1 MSKTRQHTK
10 ATANGTKGSLE
21 SAGRL
26 PRYARKVTI
35 VAFAFSGMAALM
47 YEVLWTRELSLVF
60 GSTVYAVSMMLA
72 AFMSGLSLG
81 AFLGGRWA
89 DRSPNLYILFARLE
103 FGIGVLGLITL
114 VLVQALPG
122 IYFMVFDA
130 ARPSFGVFFL
140 LQMLLS
146 FLVMLAP
153 TTLMGATFPV
163 VTKIATQALD
173 ELGTEVGNVYSIN
186 TLGSIAGSLGTGFLL
201 IPLIG
206 VKSTTVAA
214 ACVNIAVASVV
225 WFVAGRR
232 LTGKALAVLGIL
244 MAGAFAAAFGT
255 SQAAFA
261 HNFYRIGD
269 FATSQEYEQ
278 YRDSLTTR
286 FFADDVHGRVVVLE
300 EPGGDLLMQNSGKV
314 EGSTGPLD
322 RQTTALLANLPMA
335 SAVSTESVLVVGLGT
350 GFTARAAL
358 AGGADSVSTV
368 EINQA
373 VVEASRLFVG
383 DELDDDPRHEVHVT
397 DARNYLAATEDRYDV
412 VTSEPSYPLSTHVS
426 HLFTLEFYRLVES
439 RLRDDGVFCQWIPRY
454 LLRDEDTLMM
464 LKTFAEAFPNMQVWG
479 SNQGQD
485 EAVDLLLIGIKGDRV
500 PDPGEVHASVTEVV
514 GPLDFSYYA
523 GQAEVMQA
531 TSDPLVPLNT
541 DDKPLLEFRAPR
553 NQIEFYRNGL
563 EGLRR
568 E

>member
-1 MSKTRQHTK
+1 MSKTRRHTRTP
-10 ATANGTKGSLE
+10 AAGTKGPAENTQKQHSH
-21 SAGRL
+21 
-26 PRYARKVTI
+26 ARTVAV

-89 DRSPNLYILFARLE
+89 DRSSSLYILFARLE
-103 FGIGVLGLITL
+103 FGIGILGLVTL

-206 VKSTTVAA
+206 VKATTVAA
-214 ACVNIAVASVV
+214 ACVNIVVATVV

-232 LTGKALAVLGIL
+232 VTGKAVAVLGIL
-244 MAGAFAAAFGT
+244 LAGAFAAAFAT

-278 YRDSLTTR
+278 YRDSLKTR

-300 EPGGDLLMQNSGKV
+300 EPGGDLLLQNSGKV

-322 RQTTALLANLPMA
+322 RQTTELLAHLPMA

-358 AGGADSVSTV
+358 EGGADSVNTV

-373 VVEASRLFVG
+373 VVEASKLFVG
-383 DELDDDPRHEVHVT
+383 DELESDPRHEVHVT
-397 DARNYLAATEDRYDV
+397 DARNYLAATKEHYDV

-464 LKTFAEAFPNMQVWG
+464 LRTFAEAFPNVQVWG

-485 EAVDLLLIGIKGDRV
+485 EAVDLLLIGIKGNRV
-500 PDPGEVHASVTEVV
+500 PDPEAVHARVTDAI

-523 GQAEVMQA
+523 GAAEVAQA
-531 TSDPLVPLNT
+531 TSDASVPINT
-541 DDKPLLEFRAPR
+541 DDRPLLEFRAPR
-553 NQIEFYRNGL
+553 NQIEFYRDGL
-563 EGLRR
+563 AGLRQ